1 MSSNGN
7 GQTEEAAASEDN
19 QQPHF
24 NMIAQ
29 YIKDLSFE
37 NPNAPMSLQD
47 NGGNPNIEVS
57 VNVSA
62 QKLDEQVF
70 EVVLQIGVSSTSNEQ
85 SVYEIELAYA
95 GLFRLINIPEEALQ
109 PILLIQCPNLIFPFV
124 RRLLVDLTREGG
136 YPPLMIDPIN
146 FEELFRHNMQQS
158 AAEAMSEDSDVSTGD
173 DG

>member
-7 GQTEEAAASEDN
+7 GQTGEAAASETS
-19 QQPHF
+19 QQAQF

-37 NPNAPMSLQD
+37 NPNAPMSLQT
-47 NGGNPNIEVS
+47 NGENPNIEVS

-62 QKLDEQVF
+62 QKLDEQIF
-70 EVVLQIGVSSTSNEQ
+70 EVVLEIGVSANSNDQ
-85 SVYEIELAYA
+85 AIYEIELAYA

-109 PILLIQCPNLIFPFV
+109 PVLLIQCPNLIFPFV

-158 AAEAMSEDSDVSTGD
+158 AEEAVSEGSANSEGE

>member
-7 GQTEEAAASEDN
+7 GQTGEAAASETS
-19 QQPHF
+19 QQAQF

-37 NPNAPMSLQD
+37 NPNAPMSLQT
-47 NGGNPNIEVS
+47 NGENPNIEVS

-62 QKLDEQVF
+62 QKLDEQIF
-70 EVVLQIGVSSTSNEQ
+70 EVVLEISVSANSNEQ
-85 SVYEIELAYA
+85 SIYEIELAYA

-109 PILLIQCPNLIFPFV
+109 PVLLIQCPNLIFPFV

-158 AAEAMSEDSDVSTGD
+158 AEEAASEDSANSEGE